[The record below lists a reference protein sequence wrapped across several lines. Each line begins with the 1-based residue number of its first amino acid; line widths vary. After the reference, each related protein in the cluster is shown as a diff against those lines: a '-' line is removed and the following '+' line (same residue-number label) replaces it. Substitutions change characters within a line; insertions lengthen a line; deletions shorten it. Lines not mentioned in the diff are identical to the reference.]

1 MSDKTKSDQEYD
13 HYSQEIERKAAEEL
27 KKIQEK
33 IEAAKKEAE
42 KIGAAVEAGDK
53 S

>member
-1 MSDKTKSDQEYD
+1 MSDKTKSDQEYEQ
-13 HYSQEIERKAAEEL
+13 YTKEIEQKAAEEL

-33 IEAAKKEAE
+33 IDAAKKEAE
-42 KIGAAVEAGDK
+42 KIGAAVESGDK